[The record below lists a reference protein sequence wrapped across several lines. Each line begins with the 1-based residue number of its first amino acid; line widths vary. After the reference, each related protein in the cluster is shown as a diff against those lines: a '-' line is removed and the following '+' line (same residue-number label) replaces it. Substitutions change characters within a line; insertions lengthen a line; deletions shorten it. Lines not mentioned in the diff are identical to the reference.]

1 MSYKPLTIQVMDQ
14 DTEEWSDHLH
24 LHALQVNKAGAGE
37 SFNAGAEQYHPRLTF
52 KLRWCKALEVVKYN
66 TQKYRI
72 VYNGHTFNIVDAD
85 DYMELHQFMYLVGEA
100 YG

>member
-1 MSYKPLTIQVMDQ
+1 MSYIPMVIQVIDP
-14 DTEEWSDHLH
+14 DTEEWSDHLS

-52 KLRWCKALEVVKYN
+52 RLRWCKELESIKYN
-66 TQKYRI
+66 TQQYRI
-72 VYNGHTFNIVDAD
+72 VYKGHTFNIVDID
-85 DYMELHQFMYLVGEA
+85 DYMEKHREINLVGEA